1 MENRRGN
8 EIFLGVVGVAT
19 LLVAIIG
26 ATFAYFSASARSNNE
41 AINTSS
47 AQLKLGYADDPGK
60 LSTNL
65 IPASDRV
72 ALFAGTDKKWIAKE
86 ETQYVGSDGATTT
99 LTGHGL
105 CKDAYDNEVCG
116 IYEFTIGN
124 PTTSR
129 MEIEGEVTS
138 VINQFE
144 NIWFAVYD
152 ETNTQ
157 VVTPKKFPQATQTVK
172 LTGLEQ
178 GLVGSTNEK
187 DNSSFDETDPTTY
200 TPIVDKSNPENATTE
215 TNVRTYKMVIWIQE
229 IEDDQTTADSGKI
242 LTASIKFQ
250 TKGGAG
256 VTGTIAASDAIKPK
270 A

>member
-26 ATFAYFSASARSNNE
+26 ATFAYFSASAQSGNE

-47 AQLKLGYADDPGK
+47 AQLQLGYADDPGK

-65 IPASDRV
+65 IPSSNTI
-72 ALFAGTDKKWIAKE
+72 ALFTATDKNWIDSK
-86 ETQYVGSDGATTT
+86 ETQFKGDDGKTITV
-99 LTGHGL
+99 TGHGL
-105 CKDAYDNEVCG
+105 CKDMYDNEVCG

-157 VVTPKKFPQATQTVK
+157 VVTPKKFPQATQSVE

-187 DNSSFDETDPTTY
+187 DNSDFDEKDPTTY
-200 TPIVDKSNPENATTE
+200 TPIVDKSNPANATKE

-229 IEDDQTTADSGKI
+229 SGNDQTSKDSGKI

-256 VTGTIAASDAIKPK
+256 VTGTIAAADAS
-270 A
+270 